1 MAGDPCYDNPDVDGQ
16 SEECSDTDTCKD
28 DCDGC
33 YKALLGR
40 KFFKNKTRYLYF
52 TSLSN

>member
-1 MAGDPCYDNPDVDGQ
+1 MAGDPCYDNPDVDGE

-33 YKALLGR
+33 YKALLGS
-40 KFFKNKTRYLYF
+40 KNF
-52 TSLSN
+52 